1 MYAQIAIVDRIYF
14 IKHLEKYNKI
24 YQKGKKTVLPLPA
37 KLYKRLMNPEATL
50 DVTSHLTYQPKNTLK
65 IMLSA

>member
-1 MYAQIAIVDRIYF
+1 MDRIYF
-14 IKHLEKYNKI
+14 IKYLEKYNKI
-24 YQKGKKTVLPLPA
+24 CQKGNKSVFPLPA

-50 DVTSHLTYQPKNTLK
+50 DVTSHLTYQPKYTLK